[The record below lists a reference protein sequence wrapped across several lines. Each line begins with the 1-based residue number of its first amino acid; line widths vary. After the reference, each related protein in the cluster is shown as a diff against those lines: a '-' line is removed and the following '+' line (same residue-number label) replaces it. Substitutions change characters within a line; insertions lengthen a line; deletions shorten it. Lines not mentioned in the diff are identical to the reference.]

1 MSYNQYSDK
10 YKTTNNNKK
19 SIFFVRILN
28 ALNY

>member
-10 YKTTNNNKK
+10 YKTTNNKKK